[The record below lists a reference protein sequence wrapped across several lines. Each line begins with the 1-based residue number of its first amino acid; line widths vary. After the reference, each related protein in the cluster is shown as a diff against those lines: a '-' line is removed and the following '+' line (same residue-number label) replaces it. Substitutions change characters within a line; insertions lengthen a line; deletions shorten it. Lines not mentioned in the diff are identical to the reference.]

1 MRHRHS
7 VWSYEKE
14 PQPKRL
20 QLYSS
25 ASAGDTL
32 TVMSDDKSST
42 TGSQYRT
49 ILLSIG
55 IAAVVLGFV
64 VLAAGGTP
72 AVLFILGGLLIVAW
86 LIIKAA
92 KN

>member
-1 MRHRHS
+1 
-7 VWSYEKE
+7 
-14 PQPKRL
+14 
-20 QLYSS
+20 
-25 ASAGDTL
+25 
-32 TVMSDDKSST
+32 MSDNKSATS
-42 TGSQYRT
+42 SYYLA

-72 AVLFILGGLLIVAW
+72 ALLFIVGGVLLVAW
-86 LIIKAA
+86 LIVKAA

>member
-1 MRHRHS
+1 
-7 VWSYEKE
+7 
-14 PQPKRL
+14 
-20 QLYSS
+20 
-25 ASAGDTL
+25 
-32 TVMSDDKSST
+32 MSDNKSST
-42 TGSQYRT
+42 ASSYYLAV
-49 ILLSIG
+49 LLSIG

-72 AVLFILGGLLIVAW
+72 AVLFTVGGLLIVAW